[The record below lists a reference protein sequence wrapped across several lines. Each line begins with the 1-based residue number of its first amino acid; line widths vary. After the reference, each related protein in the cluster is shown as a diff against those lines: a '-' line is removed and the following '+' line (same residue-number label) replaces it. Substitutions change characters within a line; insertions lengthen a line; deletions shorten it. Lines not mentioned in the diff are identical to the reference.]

1 MDELLAF
8 LKCVSDENRLKM
20 LKLLL
25 EDQYCVC
32 QLQELLDKSQSS
44 ISQHLS
50 YFKELDLL
58 EEKPSKKWTYYTINR
73 KKYDSY
79 LAGLIGLSSK
89 SLSELNLDRLADKVD
104 NLETAVEIT
113 AEKSNKRCCQ

>member
-1 MDELLAF
+1 MDELLTF
-8 LKCVSDENRLKM
+8 LKCVADENRLKM

-25 EDQYCVC
+25 GDQYCVC

-58 EEKPSKKWTYYTINR
+58 QEKPSKKWTYYTIDR

-104 NLETAVEIT
+104 NLEAAVEIT